1 MHQQLA
7 NIAGKNDETGL
18 PNGRYVWSDEQNF
31 QVYGDFMA
39 MFNKTFGDFSIN
51 AAFGTSIN
59 VSKANSLMIDSKTA
73 SLYRPNVF
81 TVSNIIFSSK
91 GYINQTIDARR
102 TIQSLFGTAQVGW
115 KDAIYLDITA
125 RNDWSSTL
133 AHTEQYEQMDSSIRQ

>member
-1 MHQQLA
+1 MYASTAA

-39 MFNKTFGDFSIN
+39 MFNKTFSDFSIN
-51 AAFGTSIN
+51 AALGTSIN

-91 GYINQTIDARR
+91 GYIKPKQLMRNVLYNLYLVQHKWVGKM
-102 TIQSLFGTAQVGW
+102 LF
-115 KDAIYLDITA
+115 I
-125 RNDWSSTL
+125 
-133 AHTEQYEQMDSSIRQ
+133 

>member
-1 MHQQLA
+1 
-7 NIAGKNDETGL
+7 
-18 PNGRYVWSDEQNF
+18 
-31 QVYGDFMA
+31 
-39 MFNKTFGDFSIN
+39 
-51 AAFGTSIN
+51 
-59 VSKANSLMIDSKTA
+59 MIDSKTA

-91 GYINQTIDARR
+91 GYINQTIDAKR

-133 AHTEQYEQMDSSIRQ
+133 ANTESMKNGFFYPSVGLTWIMSNSIKLPEWINFQNSVVHLHRSAMTFPSASPI